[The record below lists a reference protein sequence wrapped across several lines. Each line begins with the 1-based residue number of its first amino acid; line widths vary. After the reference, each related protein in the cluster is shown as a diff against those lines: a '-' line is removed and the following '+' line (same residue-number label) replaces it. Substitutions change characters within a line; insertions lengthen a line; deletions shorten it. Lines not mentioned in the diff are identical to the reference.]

1 MEITIEKRKRGRP
14 RKVTTNE
21 MVLVQP
27 KSVIKQKEIED
38 KIREIKDI
46 LDDHKIRHKKEMEIF
61 YGRVEKL
68 KSKLELDYDIIVDHY
83 QKQLDSLTTQVIK
96 EKTRV
101 YQMGMIFLS
110 GNSFGIITK
119 EVDNLSDDYFDT
131 HYIKF
136 KNIILSGIGN
146 KTSYLWLDTT
156 KKIEVLCHISKFK
169 ERCEEYG
176 LKPLFNKNTCTL
188 LYERM
193 YGRRINEGE
202 FQYSLLEHYGLVT
215 K

>member
-1 MEITIEKRKRGRP
+1 
-14 RKVTTNE
+14 
-21 MVLVQP
+21 
-27 KSVIKQKEIED
+27 
-38 KIREIKDI
+38 
-46 LDDHKIRHKKEMEIF
+46 MEIF

-68 KSKLELDYDIIVDHY
+68 KSKLELDYGTIVDHY
-83 QKQLDSLTTQVIK
+83 QNQLDLLTTQVIK

-119 EVDNLSDDYFDT
+119 EVDHFKDYYDT
-131 HYIKF
+131 HHVKF
-136 KNIILSGIGN
+136 KKIILSGIGN
-146 KTSYLWLDTT
+146 KTSYLWLDDSN
-156 KKIEVLCHISKFK
+156 KIEVLCHISKFK

-176 LKPLFNKNTCTL
+176 IPPLFNKKTCTL

-215 K
+215 R